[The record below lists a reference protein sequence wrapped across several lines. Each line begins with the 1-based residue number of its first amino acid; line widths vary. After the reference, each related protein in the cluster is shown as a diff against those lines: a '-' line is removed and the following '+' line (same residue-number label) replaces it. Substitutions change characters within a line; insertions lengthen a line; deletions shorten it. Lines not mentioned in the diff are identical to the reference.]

1 MEDDQRFNQEL
12 FTEESRNI
20 DYCPVSYRDSETHAL
35 QNGNL
40 ERHEVFK
47 IDDRVQCQICFK
59 YQRPGETFCACGCI
73 LECIN
78 EEVKKQAEQ
87 SIHDACS
94 WHSQFSIEK

>member
-1 MEDDQRFNQEL
+1 MEDDQRFDQEL

-20 DYCPVSYRDSETHAL
+20 DCCPVSYRDSETHAP

-59 YQRPGETFCACGCI
+59 
-73 LECIN
+73 N
-78 EEVKKQAEQ
+78 KDQAK
-87 SIHDACS
+87 HFVLVDAC
-94 WHSQFSIEK
+94 